1 MAKIV
6 REAPE
11 DQPLN
16 KDYAKRMVEEY
27 RKYKSAIDH
36 MQKQLDGFKAEITEI
51 VVKHGQPDEKGNIWV
66 DLGDIEIKR
75 ERRVSRSF
83 NADAAEAW
91 AKQNGYW
98 DVVKEVIEV
107 LSEDKLLG
115 LAWNDA
121 DIQDTI
127 KSFYAEKEVWALK
140 A

>member
-11 DQPLN
+11 TKEFD
-16 KDYAKRMVEEY
+16 KDYTKRLVEEY
-27 RKYKSAIDH
+27 KKHKD
-36 MQKQLDGFKAEITEI
+36 MLEGVQKRVDAFKAELTDAL
-51 VVKHGQPDEKGNIWV
+51 VQHGQPDEKGNLWIE
-66 DLGDIEIKR
+66 LGDIELKR

-83 NADAAEAW
+83 NASAAEAW
-91 AKQNGYW
+91 AKQNGHW

-115 LAWNDA
+115 LAWNNEE
-121 DIQDTI
+121 IQEKI
-127 KSFYAEKEVWALK
+127 KEFYVEKEVWALK

>member
-6 REAPE
+6 RETPE

-16 KDYAKRMVEEY
+16 KAYAKRLVEEY
-27 RKYKSAIDH
+27 RKYKSALEG

-51 VVKHGQPDEKGNIWV
+51 VVNHGQPDEKGNIWV
-66 DLGDIEIKR
+66 DLGDIEVKR

-98 DVVKEVIEV
+98 DVVKEIVEV

-121 DIQDTI
+121 DIQETI
-127 KSFYAEKEVWALK
+127 KSFYVEKEVWALK